1 MPNVLGIMGVLVL
14 NLILGLRGALEITSY
29 ILERET
35 EALKDYLVQA
45 YIDISKTGIKS
56 KVVCVCV
63 CVFMWR

>member
-35 EALKDYLVQA
+35 EALKD
-45 YIDISKTGIKS
+45 
-56 KVVCVCV
+56 
-63 CVFMWR
+63 